1 MGDAASIQDVFR
13 EYFATIHKW
22 IPIVSQKRM
31 TRNFDNPMWEAGQ
44 DLALLFLCMKLMTSR
59 PQDAVYCLHNPIY
72 TCAKRFLALMEAT
85 GAVSLI
91 VLQAALLITWYEYG
105 QGKAYSSM
113 NSYYFTQECGNLGAV
128 SGAGW
133 KNFKLLFCFNFLPA
147 LERAVKPRLSAST
160 TKL

>member
-1 MGDAASIQDVFR
+1 LGDAASIQDVFR

-72 TCAKRFLALMEAT
+72 ACAKRFLALMEAT

-113 NSYYFTQECGNLGAV
+113 NSYYFTQERGNLGAV